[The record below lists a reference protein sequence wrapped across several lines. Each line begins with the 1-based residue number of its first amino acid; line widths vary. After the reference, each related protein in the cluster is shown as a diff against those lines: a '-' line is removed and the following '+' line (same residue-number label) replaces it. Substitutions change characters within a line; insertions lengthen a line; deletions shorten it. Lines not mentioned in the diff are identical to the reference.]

1 MFTQINIVPRWIIF
15 CLDLLVCIF
24 SLGFAYF
31 LRYNFNIS
39 EINSAEFSR
48 NILLFTLLNS
58 IVFLAVKTYSGIIRY
73 TSAQDSF
80 RILFSIII
88 SNGFFFFAN
97 LLLVSFGQL
106 PYVSNVVLII
116 NGLTSFLFLL
126 TYRVMVKYFFM
137 YLKNFRMDKRR
148 VVIYGAGEMGIAAK
162 RTLDHDTK
170 VNMALVAFI
179 DDDTRKSGKSID
191 GIKIYHTNE
200 FKSLFTE
207 QNIDDLIIA
216 SHNIPPHNKNKI
228 VDICLEKDVKV
239 LTLPPVRF
247 WINGQ
252 PNAKQLQQIKIEDL
266 LEREPIVIHN
276 DIISNQIKGKRILV
290 TGAAG
295 SIGSEIVRQ
304 LVKFH
309 PQMIVLNDQS
319 ESPLHELQLELQE
332 LNLENNFHTYIGDV
346 RDNFRMDLL
355 FQTFKPHYV
364 YHAAAYKH
372 VPMMEHN
379 PSEAIRTNVLGTK
392 TIADLSVKYG
402 VDKFV
407 MISTDKAVNPTNVMG
422 ASKRIA
428 EIYVQSLFNS
438 FKEKG
443 STIYSNGLSHL
454 NDKEGEVKTKF
465 ITTRFGN
472 VLGSNGSVI
481 PRFKAQ
487 IERGGPITVTHPD
500 ITRYFM
506 TIPEAC
512 RLVLEAGSMGE
523 GGEIFI
529 FDMGESVK
537 IVELAKKMIRLSGLV
552 PNQDIAIE
560 YSGLRPGEKL
570 YEELLN
576 DLENTKPTHH
586 EKIMVAQVREYDF
599 QTVSDSIASLIKVST
614 QYKDRRVVM
623 MMKELVP
630 EFKSNNSIYEELDG
644 LILDIVDDSISL
656 KDKSVTIIKDTSN

>member
-1 MFTQINIVPRWIIF
+1 MI
-15 CLDLLVCIF
+15 
-24 SLGFAYF
+24 SLAFAYV
-31 LRYNFNIS
+31 LRYNFDLSQIPQ
-39 EINSAEFSR
+39 AEFSR

-80 RILFSIII
+80 RILFSILL
-88 SNGFFFFAN
+88 SNAVFFFIN
-97 LLLVSFGQL
+97 LILISFEKQ
-106 PYVSNVVLII
+106 PYVSNVILII
-116 NGLTSFLFLL
+116 NVLSSFLLL
-126 TYRVMVKYFFM
+126 ITYRVLVKYFFI
-137 YLKNFRMDKRR
+137 YLKNYRIDKRK

-162 RTLDHDTK
+162 RTLDHDNK
-170 VNMALVAFI
+170 INMALVAFI
-179 DDDTRKSGKSID
+179 DDDTRKTGKSID
-191 GIKIYHTNE
+191 GVKIYHSND
-200 FKSLFTE
+200 FKNLFSE
-207 QNIDDLIIA
+207 HKIEDLIIA
-216 SHNIPPHNKNKI
+216 SSNIPPVNKNRI
-228 VDICLEKDVKV
+228 VDICLEENVKV

-252 PNAKQLQQIKIEDL
+252 PSVKQLQQIKIEDL
-266 LEREPIVIHN
+266 LEREPIEIHN
-276 DIISNQIKGKRILV
+276 EIISDQIKGKRVLV

-304 LVKFH
+304 IAKFH

-332 LNLENNFHTYIGDV
+332 LDMDNTFHSYIGDV
-346 RDNFRMDLL
+346 RDHCRMDLL

-379 PSEAIRTNVLGTK
+379 PSEAVRTNVLGTK

-438 FKEKG
+438 FKDRA
-443 STIYSNGLSHL
+443 SIVYTNGLSHL
-454 NDKEGEVKTKF
+454 NGKDTEIKTKF

-481 PRFKAQ
+481 PRFKSQ

-523 GGEIFI
+523 RGEIYI
-529 FDMGESVK
+529 FDMGQSVK
-537 IVELAKKMIRLSGLV
+537 IVDLAKKMIRLSGLV
-552 PNQDIAIE
+552 PNEDITIE

-576 DLENTKPTHH
+576 DEENTKPTHH

-599 QTVSDSIASLIKVST
+599 QTISASVANLIKLST

-630 EFKSNNSIYEELDG
+630 EFKSNNSIYEELDS
-644 LILDIVDDSISL
+644 IVIGIEEEITVKKSKISVGIAD
-656 KDKSVTIIKDTSN
+656 KDNPLS

>member
-1 MFTQINIVPRWIIF
+1 
-15 CLDLLVCIF
+15 
-24 SLGFAYF
+24 LGFAYL
-31 LRYNFNIS
+31 LRYNFQAESIDNT
-39 EINSAEFSR
+39 EFSR

-88 SNGFFFFAN
+88 CNSFFFFAN
-97 LLLVSFGQL
+97 LLLISFGQD
-106 PYVSNVVLII
+106 PYVSNVILII
-116 NGLTSFLFLL
+116 NGLTSFLLL
-126 TYRVMVKYFFM
+126 ITYRVLVKYFFM
-137 YLKNFRMDKRR
+137 YMKNFRMDKRR
-148 VVIYGAGEMGIAAK
+148 VVIYGAGEVGIAAK
-162 RTLDHDTK
+162 RTLDHDNK
-170 VNMALVAFI
+170 VNMQLVAFI
-179 DDDTRKSGKSID
+179 DDDPRKTGKSID
-191 GIKIYHTNE
+191 GVKIHHTRDFPFAFQDE
-200 FKSLFTE
+200 KIES
-207 QNIDDLIIA
+207 LIIA
-216 SHNIPPHNKNKI
+216 SQNIPQEIKNTV
-228 VDICLEKDVKV
+228 VDLCLAHDIKV

-247 WINGQ
+247 WINGLPQ
-252 PNAKQLQQIKIEDL
+252 VKQLQSIKIEDL
-266 LEREPIVIHN
+266 LEREPLEIHN
-276 DIISNQIKGKRILV
+276 DIISSQIKGKRILV

-295 SIGSEIVRQ
+295 SIGAEIVRQ
-304 LVKFH
+304 LVKFD
-309 PQMIVLNDQS
+309 PQMIILNDQS
-319 ESPLHELQLELQE
+319 ETPLHELQLELHE
-332 LNLENNFHTYIGDV
+332 LNMENNFHTYIGDV
-346 RDNFRMDLL
+346 RDHCRMDLL

-379 PSEAIRTNVLGTK
+379 PAEAVRTNVMGTK

-422 ASKRIA
+422 ASKRVA
-428 EIYVQSLFNS
+428 EIYVQSLYYS
-438 FKEKG
+438 FKQKKG
-443 STIYSNGLSHL
+443 KTVYANGLSHL
-454 NDKEGEVKTKF
+454 NGKTEEVKTKF

-487 IERGGPITVTHPD
+487 IDRGGPVTVTHPD

-529 FDMGESVK
+529 FDMGKSVK
-537 IVELAKKMIRLSGLV
+537 IVELAKKMIRLSGLI

-599 QTVSDSIASLIKVST
+599 NTINSSITELVKLSC
-614 QYKDRRVVM
+614 QYKDRRVVQL
-623 MMKELVP
+623 MKDIVP

-644 LILDIVDDSISL
+644 LIVPEL
-656 KDKSVTIIKDTSN
+656 KN

>member
-1 MFTQINIVPRWIIF
+1 MFSQINIVPRWIIF

-31 LRYNFNIS
+31 LKYNFNIS
-39 EINSAEFSR
+39 EINSAEISR
-48 NILLFTLLNS
+48 NILLFTVLNCV
-58 IVFLAVKTYSGIIRY
+58 VFLAVKTYSGIIRY

-80 RILFSIII
+80 RILFAIII

-97 LLLVSFGQL
+97 LLLVSFDQA
-106 PYVSNVVLII
+106 PYVSNVILII
-116 NGLTSFLFLL
+116 NGLTGFLL
-126 TYRVMVKYFFM
+126 LITYRVLVKYFFM
-137 YLKNFRMDKRR
+137 YMKNFRMDRRR
-148 VVIYGAGEMGIAAK
+148 VVIYGAGEVGIAAK
-162 RTLDHDTK
+162 RTLDHDNK
-170 VNMALVAFI
+170 VNMMLVAFI
-179 DDDTRKSGKSID
+179 DDDTRKVGKSVD
-191 GIKIYHTNE
+191 GIKIYHTND
-200 FKSLFTE
+200 FKKLFE
-207 QNIDDLIIA
+207 EHKIDDLIIA
-216 SHNIPPHNKNKI
+216 STNIPPQHKNRV
-228 VDICLEKDVKV
+228 VDICLQQDVKV
-239 LTLPPVRF
+239 LILPPVRY

-252 PNAKQLQQIKIEDL
+252 PSAKQLKSLKIEDL
-266 LEREPIVIHN
+266 LEREPIEIHN
-276 DIISNQIKGKRILV
+276 DIINDQIKGKRVLV

-309 PQMIVLNDQS
+309 PQMIILNDQS
-319 ESPLHELQLELQE
+319 ESPLHELHLELQE
-332 LNLENNFHTYIGDV
+332 LDLENNFHCYIGDV
-346 RDNFRMDLL
+346 RDHCRMDLL

-372 VPMMEHN
+372 VPLMEHN
-379 PSEAIRTNVLGTK
+379 PAEAVRTNVMGTK
-392 TIADLSVKYG
+392 IIADLSVKYG

-428 EIYVQSLFNS
+428 EIYVQSLYNS
-438 FKEKG
+438 FKSQG

-454 NDKEGEVKTKF
+454 NGKEGDVKTKF

-487 IERGGPITVTHPD
+487 IERGGPITVTHPE

-523 GGEIFI
+523 GGEIYI
-529 FDMGESVK
+529 FDMGQSVK
-537 IVELAKKMIRLSGLV
+537 IVDLAKKMIRLSGLI

-586 EKIMVAQVREYDF
+586 DKIMVAQVREYDF
-599 QTVSDSIASLIKVST
+599 NTVNTSIANLIKVSL
-614 QYKDRRVVM
+614 QYKDRRVVV

-630 EFKSNNSIYEELDG
+630 EFKSNNSIYEELDEI
-644 LILDIVDDSISL
+644 LIDGENGAIPV
-656 KDKSVTIIKDTSN
+656 KKTIQE